1 MGPRAHLAGRA
12 PAGGGAISGVAK
24 LPAVI
29 TRMSELF
36 LRTLRD
42 DPADAEVPSHKLLI
56 RAGYVRPIGPGLY
69 SWLPLGLRVLRK
81 IETIVRQEMVAIGG
95 QEILFP
101 ALLPRAPYETTNRW
115 TEYGDGVFRL
125 KDRRD
130 NDYLLGPTHEE
141 LFTLTVKGEYSS
153 YKDFPV
159 LLFQIQTKYRDEARP
174 RAGILRGRE
183 FIMKDSYSFDVS
195 DDGLREVYLAHR
207 DAYQI
212 MFARMGIRYVIV
224 SAVSGAMG
232 GSASEEFLAE
242 SEVGE
247 DTFVRC
253 PQSGYA
259 ANVEAVT
266 TAVPDPLPVDG
277 LAEPVV
283 HDTGDTPTI
292 ASLVQWANGAVLPQF
307 EGREVTA
314 ADTLKNVLLK
324 VRAPGGDW
332 ELLGIGVPGD
342 REVDDKRLG
351 AALDPAEYALLEDA
365 DFAANPFLKKGYI
378 GPKALLDNGVR
389 YLVDPRVAVGTT
401 WITGADEAGRH
412 VVGLVAGRDFTPDGT
427 IEAAEVRD
435 GDPSPDGAGPL
446 VSARGIE
453 IGHIF
458 QLGRKYTDAFSVDVL
473 GEDGKPVRLTMGSYG
488 IGVSRLVAVIAEQNH
503 DAFGL
508 RWPASVSPFDVHV
521 VIANKDPDARAGA
534 EVLAAELDSLGREV
548 LFDDRTA
555 SPGVKFKDAELLGVP
570 WIVVVGRGWADGTV
584 ELRNR
589 FTGETRQVAAGTAV
603 ADITAALDYQP

>member
-1 MGPRAHLAGRA
+1 
-12 PAGGGAISGVAK
+12 
-24 LPAVI
+24 
-29 TRMSELF
+29 MSELF

-56 RAGYVRPIGPGLY
+56 RAGYVRPVGPGLY

-81 IETIVRQEMVAIGG
+81 IEAIVRDEMTAIGG

-101 ALLPRAPYETTNRW
+101 ALLPRAPYEATNRW

-125 KDRRD
+125 KDRRG

-153 YKDFPV
+153 YKDFP
-159 LLFQIQTKYRDEARP
+159 LILFQIQTKYRDEARP

-183 FIMKDSYSFDVS
+183 FIMKDSYSFDTAE
-195 DDGLREVYLAHR
+195 DGLKSAYHSHRE
-207 DAYQI
+207 AYQKI
-212 MFARMGIRYVIV
+212 FSRLDVRYVIV

-242 SEVGE
+242 SPVGE

-253 PQSGYA
+253 LESGYA
-259 ANVEAVT
+259 ANVEAVI
-266 TAVPDPLPVDG
+266 TAQPEALSADDIAALPG
-277 LAEPVV
+277 PTV

-292 ASLVQWANGAVLPQF
+292 ATLVDWANGAGLAQF
-307 EGREVTA
+307 DGREIGA
-314 ADTLKNVLLK
+314 SDTLKNLLLK
-324 VRAPGGDW
+324 VRQPGGEW
-332 ELLGIGVPGD
+332 ELLAVAVPGD

-351 AALDPAEYALLEDA
+351 AALDPAEYTMLSDA
-365 DFAANPFLKKGYI
+365 DFPKYPFLVKGYI

-389 YLVDPRVAVGTT
+389 YLVDPRVVDGTS
-401 WITGADEAGRH
+401 WITGADLPGKH
-412 VVGLVAGRDFTPDGT
+412 VVGLVAGRDFIPDGT

-458 QLGRKYTDAFSVDVL
+458 QLGKKYTDTFAVDVL

-488 IGVSRLVAVIAEQNH
+488 VGVSRLVAVIAEQQH
-503 DAFGL
+503 DELGL
-508 RWPASVSPFDVHV
+508 RWPAAVSPFDVHL
-521 VIANKDPDARAGA
+521 VIANKDAEARTGA
-534 EVLAAELDSLGREV
+534 EALAADLDRLGVEV
-548 LFDDRTA
+548 LLDDRKA
-555 SPGVKFKDAELLGVP
+555 SPGIKFKDAELLGVP
-570 WIVVVGRGWADGTV
+570 WIVVVGRGWADGV
-584 ELRNR
+584 LELRNR
-589 FTGETRQVAAGTAV
+589 FTGETRELPVAPAEGTV
-603 ADITAALDYQP
+603 ATAIAALVG

>member
-1 MGPRAHLAGRA
+1 LA
-12 PAGGGAISGVAK
+12 
-24 LPAVI
+24 AVI

-56 RAGYVRPIGPGLY
+56 RAGYIRPIGPGLY

-81 IETIVRQEMVAIGG
+81 IERIIRDEMNAIGG

-125 KDRRD
+125 KDRRGG
-130 NDYLLGPTHEE
+130 DYLLGPTHEE

-153 YKDFPV
+153 YKDFPL

-183 FIMKDSYSFDVS
+183 FVMKDSYSFDI
-195 DDGLREVYLAHR
+195 DDAGLDAQYRAHR
-207 DAYQI
+207 KAYQQI
-212 MFARMGIRYVIV
+212 FDRIGVRYVIV

-242 SEVGE
+242 SPFGE

-253 PQSGYA
+253 LESGYA
-259 ANVEAVT
+259 ANVEAVI
-266 TAVPDPLPVDG
+266 TARPDPQAFDG
-277 LAEPVV
+277 LPEAVV
-283 HDTGDTPTI
+283 HDTGETPTI
-292 ASLVQWANGAVLPQF
+292 STLVEWANSADL
-307 EGREVTA
+307 GRTVTA
-314 ADTLKNVLLK
+314 SDTLKNVLLK
-324 VRAPGGDW
+324 VRSPGGEW
-332 ELLGIGVPGD
+332 ELLAVGIPGD

-351 AALDPAEYALLEDA
+351 AALDPAEYVLLGDD
-365 DFAANPFLKKGYI
+365 DFTKYPFLVKGYI
-378 GPKALLDNGVR
+378 GPKALVENNVR
-389 YLVDPRVAVGTT
+389 YLVDPRVVDGTS
-401 WITGADEAGRH
+401 WITGADAPGKH
-412 VVGLVAGRDFTPDGT
+412 VVGLVAGRDFDPDGT
-427 IEAAEVRD
+427 IEAAVVRD
-435 GDPSPDGAGPL
+435 GDMSPDGAGPL

-453 IGHIF
+453 VGHIF

-488 IGVSRLVAVIAEQNH
+488 IGVSRLVAVIAEQHH
-503 DAFGL
+503 DEIGL
-508 RWPASVSPFDVHV
+508 RWPSSVSPFDVHL
-521 VIANKDPDARAGA
+521 VIANKDTAARDGATGLAGDLA
-534 EVLAAELDSLGREV
+534 GLGVDVLL
-548 LFDDRTA
+548 DDRQA

-570 WIVVVGRGWADGTV
+570 WIVVVGRGWGEGVV

-589 FTGETRQVAAGTAV
+589 FGGETREVPVGAAATEIVAAISG
-603 ADITAALDYQP
+603 